1 MNQIILTKLI
11 HQHET
16 KYKPKCHFSGTKR
29 SRPDLTYFPVI
40 VGKKRY
46 KPDKKYCHN
55 SFLFMESYFARMI
68 LKAVANKYLL
78 GIIYYYKYI
87 IIGNKYVL
95 LPVKIFNW
103 S

>member
-16 KYKPKCHFSGTKR
+16 KYKPKCHFSGTKW

-55 SFLFMESYFARMI
+55 SFLFMESYFARI
-68 LKAVANKYLL
+68 IKAELKLKCNKYLL
-78 GIIYYYKYI
+78 GIIYYNEQ
-87 IIGNKYVL
+87 G
-95 LPVKIFNW
+95 
-103 S
+103 

>member
-1 MNQIILTKLI
+1 
-11 HQHET
+11 
-16 KYKPKCHFSGTKR
+16 
-29 SRPDLTYFPVI
+29 
-40 VGKKRY
+40 
-46 KPDKKYCHN
+46 
-55 SFLFMESYFARMI
+55 MESYFARMI

-95 LPVKIFNW
+95 LTVKIFNW